1 MLVLLLF
8 LVLKAQGLEVLL
20 GIFQYHIIFMMYS
33 LSLTLKNPADLL
45 EIDTMS
51 VGKGRR
57 Y

>member
-1 MLVLLLF
+1 MLVLRLF
-8 LVLKAQGLEVLL
+8 SAKGTGLEVLL